1 MFTRDKGAETIS
13 QRRKVPM
20 DGTQRPCQ
28 SDSVSFAVIY
38 SIPPIR
44 YRRWL
49 QVCQRIRP
57 VSKTNRS
64 HVYQQFKAA
73 GRDCRRGIETWS
85 GNSVESPRQVSWSL
99 YQWNSTP
106 NTRVLQ
112 ELVSFEDTGEYLLLC
127 KKIRT
132 SYVYTSSF
140 QLFVPLS
147 LRTSQ
152 SMHLFRYEFFEVLFL
167 LADRISV
174 FTSIDNL
181 SIRELSRCDFH
192 FFAARGAVSA
202 VNLIRMRG
210 WCYSQC
216 FNNMARDRVFCLF

>member
-64 HVYQQFKAA
+64 HVYQQFKAV

-85 GNSVESPRQVSWSL
+85 GNSVESPRQVVEA
-99 YQWNSTP
+99 STGE
-106 NTRVLQ
+106 TLLSIHVYV
-112 ELVSFEDTGEYLLLC
+112 ELESFEDTGEYLLLR
-127 KKIRT
+127 KKVRC
-132 SYVYTSSF
+132 
-140 QLFVPLS
+140 
-147 LRTSQ
+147 
-152 SMHLFRYEFFEVLFL
+152 
-167 LADRISV
+167 
-174 FTSIDNL
+174 
-181 SIRELSRCDFH
+181 RE
-192 FFAARGAVSA
+192 
-202 VNLIRMRG
+202 
-210 WCYSQC
+210 
-216 FNNMARDRVFCLF
+216 

>member
-85 GNSVESPRQVSWSL
+85 GNSVESPRQVVEA
-99 YQWNSTP
+99 STSETLLS
-106 NTRVLQ
+106 TRVYV
-112 ELVSFEDTGEYLLLC
+112 EFRKCWRIFIIV
-127 KKIRT
+127 KKLALPRIFTHFRAFR
-132 SYVYTSSF
+132 SIEPD
-140 QLFVPLS
+140 QRLNRCIC
-147 LRTSQ
+147 LRV
-152 SMHLFRYEFFEVLFL
+152 YEFFEI
-167 LADRISV
+167 IS
-174 FTSIDNL
+174 L
-181 SIRELSRCDFH
+181 H
-192 FFAARGAVSA
+192 G
-202 VNLIRMRG
+202 
-210 WCYSQC
+210 
-216 FNNMARDRVFCLF
+216 

>member
-85 GNSVESPRQVSWSL
+85 GNSVESPRQVVEAS
-99 YQWNSTP
+99 
-106 NTRVLQ
+106 
-112 ELVSFEDTGEYLLLC
+112 TGETLLSIHVYVELEEFRRYWRIFIIA
-127 KKIRT
+127 KKGTLPRIK
-132 SYVYTSSF
+132 SSF
-140 QLFVPLS
+140 LAFRSIQPRNVSIDAFVHEI
-147 LRTSQ
+147 RI
-152 SMHLFRYEFFEVLFL
+152 FEVIPLHGQNFNFHT
-167 LADRISV
+167 DRR
-174 FTSIDNL
+174 
-181 SIRELSRCDFH
+181 SIRESRCGFH

-210 WCYSQC
+210 
-216 FNNMARDRVFCLF
+216 